1 MFEGLLQP
9 THLIII
15 LVIVLIIFGPGKLPE
30 LGSALGRG
38 IKEFRG
44 GIKDATEGFDDMT
57 TTTGAPSAPVV
68 TAPTVATPIPSTG
81 MAATSMPNTMSTASP
96 MTATVPQSSNL
107 LLPSVC
113 VKCGTSLG
121 AGVRFCP
128 SCGNKIDATA

>member
-1 MFEGLLQP
+1 MFEGLFQP

-15 LVIVLIIFGPGKLPE
+15 LVIILIIFGPGKLPE

-44 GIKDATEGFDDMT
+44 GIKDATEAFDDTDTTTT
-57 TTTGAPSAPVV
+57 TTTGAPIM
-68 TAPTVATPIPSTG
+68 TAPTTATAIPSTG
-81 MAATSMPNTMSTASP
+81 AAATTIPTAGP
-96 MTATVPQSSNL
+96 AMATIPSSGNL
-107 LLPSVC
+107 LMPSMC

-128 SCGNKIDATA
+128 SCGAKVEATA